1 MKALAKINGKEVWFS
16 INTDLVAPRG
26 VTQEAHLLTNLETKE
41 VIIIFPCVIQ
51 IYERTITI
59 DGRNTKTGKQESFF
73 FIELSPEQ
81 I

>member
-1 MKALAKINGKEVWFS
+1 MAAIAKINGKEVWFS
-16 INTDLVAPRG
+16 INTDRVAPRG

-41 VIIIFPCVIQ
+41 VITLFPCVIQ
-51 IYERTITI
+51 IYKRTITV

-73 FIELSPEQ
+73 FTDLSPEQ